1 MTIRR
6 IFGHARRALDM
17 LRPLLLTAA
26 LATATIVVTAY
37 TIGQQNSAAFQNE
50 LRLGVQSQLDQ
61 IGLSLKGEI
70 NRSIVAIRGLGNMFS
85 VSPRV
90 AEALFERQAEKLLL
104 QNPQL
109 LRVSVAPSGIVSMT
123 YPRSEAT
130 GSDGQWLDRFDTQRL
145 TLQRARNK
153 ASPIIDGPVRLP
165 SGERAFNIIVPIFT
179 TQGTSRFSGASCA
192 PRSTRTS
199 SMCAPA

>member
-1 MTIRR
+1 M
-6 IFGHARRALDM
+6 
-17 LRPLLLTAA
+17 
-26 LATATIVVTAY
+26 
-37 TIGQQNSAAFQNE
+37 
-50 LRLGVQSQLDQ
+50 
-61 IGLSLKGEI
+61 
-70 NRSIVAIRGLGNMFS
+70 
-85 VSPRV
+85 
-90 AEALFERQAEKLLL
+90 

-109 LRVSVAPSGIVSMT
+109 QRVQRPPSGIVSMT

-179 TQGTSRFSGASCA
+179 TQGEKSVFWGFIARLHRRDELYGARRPEGGR
-192 PRSTRTS
+192 PRPADLDPRPLRPSTPR
-199 SMCAPA
+199 